1 MSGTTGALPPASP
14 GRELR
19 LAHARLRTL
28 LDDARTGL
36 DGSAPVAGLV
46 AGLVADPRT
55 PCRALA
61 AAVVE
66 HHREAS
72 ATLFP
77 PLRTEHPEL
86 TRVLAR
92 LEEDQRLV
100 GTLVEGLC
108 EALDEGAAPAV
119 LLRRLDALEPVLE
132 NHFRYEE
139 RQLGPVLDPTPPAAP
154 EPPR

>member
-1 MSGTTGALPPASP
+1 MSGTTDAARPASP
-14 GRELR
+14 GRRLR
-19 LAHARLRTL
+19 LAHARIRTL

-36 DGSAPVAGLV
+36 DGSAPVAGL
-46 AGLVADPRT
+46 LADRRT

-66 HHREAS
+66 HHREAA

-77 PLRTEHPEL
+77 GLLAGHPEL
-86 TRVLAR
+86 GPVLVR

-108 EALDEGAAPAV
+108 EALDDGAASAV

-139 RQLGPVLDPTPPAAP
+139 RQLGPVLDPTPPAP
-154 EPPR
+154 EPAR